1 MPLTVNVAILS
12 YNRAAYLAEAV
23 DSLFTQTLPPERI
36 LVFDNGSDESVAEA
50 IRPWIESGQ
59 VLWRGSETNRGVHWN
74 LARAFSQGGEGSDCL
89 FVMHDD
95 DRLCP
100 AFLERQTAF
109 LDENPRVVAVA
120 CNAYEIDGEGRRLG
134 SLLHNPKRR
143 EAREFFPDLPSMVRL
158 YTKTFM
164 AFPSVVYRSDAAD
177 AAPVRAEFG
186 QLVDV
191 VLLTELARRGT
202 LAYVNEPLWE
212 YRVHGGQDSSSF
224 RERDWLLLE
233 NYYRER
239 AREFPEL
246 KFSVAAYLARRRL
259 SRLWK
264 RLRRGG
270 RP

>member
-1 MPLTVNVAILS
+1 MSLTVNVAILS
-12 YNRAAYLAEAV
+12 YNRAAFLAEAV
-23 DSLFTQTLPPERI
+23 DSLLLQTQAPGRI
-36 LVFDNGSDESVAEA
+36 FIFDNGSDESVAEA
-50 IRPWIESGQ
+50 LKPRIEAGR
-59 VLWRGSETNRGVHWN
+59 VLWRGSDQNRGVHWN
-74 LARAFSQGGEGSDCL
+74 LARAFAEGGEGSDCL
-89 FVMHDD
+89 YVMHDD

-100 AFLERQTAF
+100 DFLERQTAF
-109 LDENPRVVAVA
+109 LAENPCVVAVA
-120 CNAYEIDGEGRRLG
+120 CNAYEIDDAGRRLG

-143 EAREFFPDLPSMVRL
+143 EDREFFPDLPAMVRL
-158 YTKTFM
+158 YTKTYM
-164 AFPSVVYRSDAAD
+164 AFPSVVYRSDAAV

-224 RERDWLLLE
+224 KERDWRLLE
-233 NYYRER
+233 GYYRER

-246 KFSVAAYLARRRL
+246 KGLISAYLFRRRL
-259 SRLWK
+259 SRVWK
-264 RLRRGG
+264 RLKKGF

>member
-1 MPLTVNVAILS
+1 MDLSVNVAILS
-12 YNRAAYLAEAV
+12 CNRGAYLREALA
-23 DSLFTQTLPPERI
+23 SLFDQIKVPRKI
-36 LVFDNGSDESVAEA
+36 FVFDNGSDESVAEA
-50 IRPWIESGQ
+50 VRPWIESGQ
-59 VLWRGSETNRGVHWN
+59 VLWRSSETNRGVHWN

-89 FVMHDD
+89 YVMHDD

-100 AFLERQTAF
+100 SFLERQTAF
-109 LDENPRVVAVA
+109 LAQNPCVVAVA
-120 CNAYEIDGEGRRLG
+120 CNAWEIDGEGRRMSG
-134 SLLHNPKRR
+134 CLHNPKRR
-143 EAREFFPDLPSMVRL
+143 EDREIFPDLPAMVRL

-164 AFPSVVYRSDAAD
+164 AFPSVVYRSQAA
-177 AAPVRAEFG
+177 ARATVRADFG

-191 VLLTELARRGT
+191 VLLTEMARTGA
-202 LAYVNEPLWE
+202 LAYVNEVLWE

-233 NYYRER
+233 GYYRER

-246 KFSVAAYLARRRL
+246 KFAVAAYLARRRL

-264 RLRRGG
+264 RLRRRG

>member
-12 YNRAAYLAEAV
+12 YNRGAYLAEAV

-50 IRPWIESGQ
+50 LRGPIEAGRVQ
-59 VLWRGSETNRGVHWN
+59 WRGTERNRGVHWN
-74 LARAFSQGGEGSDCL
+74 LARALAEGGKGSDCL

-120 CNAYEIDGEGRRLG
+120 CNAYEIDEEGRRLG

-164 AFPSVVYRSDAAD
+164 AFPSVVYRSDAAA

-224 RERDWLLLE
+224 KERDWRLLE
-233 NYYRER
+233 GYYRER

-246 KFSVAAYLARRRL
+246 KGLISAYLFRRRL
-259 SRLWK
+259 SRAWK
-264 RLRRGG
+264 RLKKGF